1 MPTLAEHQ
9 IELRIFIE
17 ILMRQKRSNFFST
30 DTKKMCL
37 ATISTGLQYY
47 AAARNLVVNALL
59 ARLFFSFARNQ
70 SEKDWTYLLYYAEKK
85 HC

>member
-1 MPTLAEHQ
+1 MITL
-9 IELRIFIE
+9 F
-17 ILMRQKRSNFFST
+17 NFFAT
-30 DTKKMCL
+30 DTKKKCL